1 MKPDPAPTDP
11 VPAHYLL
18 TPRRLVFL
26 AVLILLLGVI
36 LLFYPGS
43 PTPSDSAQ
51 TPASTPEPT
60 LAFPTP
66 TSTAPPQAQVAPPS
80 TTSSPASSS
89 PPQLTS
95 SASATPAASG
105 AWRPVAEGF
114 GNDFTNPGPTA
125 ADWLTRVGRWVTP
138 DLLAGYRSTDP
149 TRIPS
154 GHLHTIDPSD
164 EGATTTDVTATYDSG
179 LQLAIR
185 LTKGTNGWQVS
196 TVLPMTST
204 P

>member
-1 MKPDPAPTDP
+1 MKPDSAPTDP

-80 TTSSPASSS
+80 TTSSPVPSSRPRR
-89 PPQLTS
+89 PPR
-95 SASATPAASG
+95 ARCPVR
-105 AWRPVAEGF
+105 RP
-114 GNDFTNPGPTA
+114 N
-125 ADWLTRVGRWVTP
+125 
-138 DLLAGYRSTDP
+138 
-149 TRIPS
+149 
-154 GHLHTIDPSD
+154 
-164 EGATTTDVTATYDSG
+164 
-179 LQLAIR
+179 
-185 LTKGTNGWQVS
+185 
-196 TVLPMTST
+196 
-204 P
+204 